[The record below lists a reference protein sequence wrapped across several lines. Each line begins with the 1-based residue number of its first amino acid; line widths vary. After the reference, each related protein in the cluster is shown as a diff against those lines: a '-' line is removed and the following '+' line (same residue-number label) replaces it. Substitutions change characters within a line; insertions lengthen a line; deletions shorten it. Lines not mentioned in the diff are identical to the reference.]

1 MSEKKVTFEFDDS
14 ADAIINQVNR
24 SLKASSV
31 VAVFKYVGT
40 EDDERF
46 VYKLITDDKTKAV

>member
-14 ADAIINQVNR
+14 ADEIINQVNKA
-24 SLKASSV
+24 LKASSV
-31 VAVFKYVGT
+31 GAKFKYVGT

-46 VYKLITDDKTKAV
+46 IYTLITDDKTAT